1 MSQVS
6 RFGVLGRA
14 WRARPSPLRSN
25 DGLLLL
31 ESFLV
36 AAVISVL
43 VIRWFLTLA
52 DFPRLGSGGL
62 HIAHML
68 WGGAFMLVAILLLLA
83 YLDRPVQHAAAF
95 IAGLGFGT
103 FIDEIG
109 KFVTTDNDYF
119 FRPAVSLIYVVFV
132 VVFLVAH
139 ALVGQRR
146 LTEREA
152 LANALDL
159 LEPRLGRP
167 IEGDDRGRIED
178 LLDQAGRRS
187 GLVDAIA
194 RYLDELPSR
203 PDEQSWWET
212 IPRGFARRYAQVAVH
227 PLFSRA
233 LTAVVLLY
241 TAAAVV
247 GSLLFVVATVATDH
261 GPSAAA
267 LGQLVSTLLGAAL
280 VVRGVLALPTSHI
293 DSVPMVPARGP
304 RLAVDHPGLH
314 LLRLATDRIGR
325 ARPRP
330 RRLRDAALC
339 DQPRDRSVH
348 PTRRGCSPG
357 RRSPRTSRRL
367 VRDSHRAG
375 RPTGTAPDRGA
386 RTGRGRSNRRCRAGA
401 TRPS

>member
-6 RFGVLGRA
+6 RFGALGRA

-167 IEGDDRGRIED
+167 IEGDDRSRIED
-178 LLDQAGRRS
+178 LLDQAGGVRDWSMPSPATSTSCQAVLTSSPGGRRS
-187 GLVDAIA
+187 REGLPDA
-194 RYLDELPSR
+194 
-203 PDEQSWWET
+203 
-212 IPRGFARRYAQVAVH
+212 
-227 PLFSRA
+227 
-233 LTAVVLLY
+233 
-241 TAAAVV
+241 
-247 GSLLFVVATVATDH
+247 
-261 GPSAAA
+261 
-267 LGQLVSTLLGAAL
+267 
-280 VVRGVLALPTSHI
+280 
-293 DSVPMVPARGP
+293 M
-304 RLAVDHPGLH
+304 
-314 LLRLATDRIGR
+314 
-325 ARPRP
+325 
-330 RRLRDAALC
+330 RRLR
-339 DQPRDRSVH
+339 
-348 PTRRGCSPG
+348 PTRCS
-357 RRSPRTSRRL
+357 R
-367 VRDSHRAG
+367 VR
-375 RPTGTAPDRGA
+375 
-386 RTGRGRSNRRCRAGA
+386 
-401 TRPS
+401 

>member
-6 RFGVLGRA
+6 RFGAIGRA
-14 WRARPSPLRSN
+14 WHARPSPLRSN

-68 WGGAFMLVAILLLLA
+68 WGGALMLVAIVLLLA

-109 KFVTTDNDYF
+109 KFMTTDNDYF

-159 LEPRLGRP
+159 LEPRLDRP

-178 LLDQAGRRS
+178 LLDQAGRHS

-194 RYLDELPSR
+194 RYLDELPGR
-203 PDEQSWWET
+203 PDEQSWWEA
-212 IPRGFARRYAQVAVH
+212 IPRGFARHYEQVAVH

-247 GSLLFVVATVATDH
+247 GSMLLVAASVATDR

-267 LGQLVSTLLGAAL
+267 LGQLLSTLLGAAL
-280 VVRGVLALPTSHI
+280 VVRGILALPTSHI
-293 DSVPMVPARGP
+293 AAYRWFLRGVLVWLLITQVFIFYDSQPIG
-304 RLAVDHPGLH
+304 LAGLA
-314 LLRLATDRIGR
+314 LDVIAYAMLRYAISHETVRSS
-325 ARPRP
+325 
-330 RRLRDAALC
+330 
-339 DQPRDRSVH
+339 PRDQDSSS
-348 PTRRGCSPG
+348 TR
-357 RRSPRTSRRL
+357 
-367 VRDSHRAG
+367 DRADQ
-375 RPTGTAPDRGA
+375 AVV
-386 RTGRGRSNRRCRAGA
+386 S
-401 TRPS
+401 

>member
-1 MSQVS
+1 MS
-6 RFGVLGRA
+6 RFDALGRA
-14 WRARPSPLRSN
+14 WQARPSPLRSN
-25 DGLLLL
+25 DALLLL

-68 WGGAFMLVAILLLLA
+68 WGGALMLVAILLLLA

-109 KFVTTDNDYF
+109 KFMTTDNDYF
-119 FRPAVSLIYVVFV
+119 FRPTVSLIYVVFV
-132 VVFLVAH
+132 GVFLLVH

-152 LANALDL
+152 LTNALDL
-159 LEPRLGRP
+159 LEPRLDRP
-167 IEGDDRGRIED
+167 IEGDDRKRIED
-178 LLDQAGRRS
+178 LLDQAGRS
-187 GLVDAIA
+187 GLVEAIA
-194 RYLDELPSR
+194 RYLDELPTR
-203 PDEQSWWET
+203 PDEQSWWEA
-212 IPRGFARRYAQVAVH
+212 IPRGFARRYEQVAVH

-247 GSLLFVVATVATDH
+247 GSVLLVAASVATDR

-267 LGQLVSTLLGAAL
+267 LGQLLSTLLGAAL
-280 VVRGVLALPTSHI
+280 VVRGVLDLPTSHI
-293 DSVPMVPARGP
+293 AAYRWFLRGVLVWLLITQVFIFYDSQPIGLAGLALDVIAYAMLRYAISHETVRSTPRG
-304 RLAVDHPGLH
+304 
-314 LLRLATDRIGR
+314 
-325 ARPRP
+325 
-330 RRLRDAALC
+330 
-339 DQPRDRSVH
+339 
-348 PTRRGCSPG
+348 
-357 RRSPRTSRRL
+357 
-367 VRDSHRAG
+367 RDSSTTLDRAG
-375 RPTGTAPDRGA
+375 RTAD
-386 RTGRGRSNRRCRAGA
+386 S
-401 TRPS
+401 